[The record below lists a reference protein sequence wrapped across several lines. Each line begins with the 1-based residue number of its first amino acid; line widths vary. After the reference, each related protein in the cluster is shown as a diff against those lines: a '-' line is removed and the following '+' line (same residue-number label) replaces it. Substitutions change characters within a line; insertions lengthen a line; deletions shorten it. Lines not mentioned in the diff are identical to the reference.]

1 MSDFVIETQID
12 KLIDLL
18 SKRRKIALSEAAR
31 ILNVK
36 ESILDTWISTLED
49 RGVVELK
56 YPVLGEPEI
65 VLKGILPENLKIIPE
80 AKKPEEKIEVK
91 VQKPE
96 ISEAERKLEPSY
108 TEALESEEKEIKGL
122 EEKITNLE
130 ERILEVSEEMDITK
144 LKEELFEVL
153 IIISSLDDT
162 EKITSYLSF
171 IERIIMALKA
181 KKAWDKVDKDL
192 MVSTLKNI
200 SGNWKESGKE
210 DISKIFEEMAKRIET
225 I

>member
-36 ESILDTWISTLED
+36 ESQLDVWISTLED
-49 RGVVELK
+49 NGVVELK

-65 VLKGILPENLKIIPE
+65 VLKGILPENLKIISE
-80 AKKPEEKIEVK
+80 AKKPESKEVK
-91 VQKPE
+91 EPE
-96 ISEAERKLEPSY
+96 IKEGEKEIEPSL
-108 TEALESEEKEIKGL
+108 EAEEKEIKGL
-122 EEKITNLE
+122 EEKINGLE
-130 ERILEVSEEMDITK
+130 KRVSEVAEELDISK
-144 LKEELFEVL
+144 LKEELFETL
-153 IIISSLDDT
+153 IIISSLNDF
-162 EKITSYLSF
+162 EKISSYLSF
-171 IERIIMALKA
+171 IERIVLVLKA

-192 MVSTLKNI
+192 MTSTLK
-200 SGNWKESGKE
+200 STTENWRDSGKE
-210 DISKIFEEMAKRIET
+210 DIAKIFEETAKKIEM

>member
-36 ESILDTWISTLED
+36 ESQLDVWISTLED
-49 RGVVELK
+49 NGVVELK

-65 VLKGILPENLKIIPE
+65 VLKGILPENLKIISE
-80 AKKPEEKIEVK
+80 AKKPESKEVK
-91 VQKPE
+91 EPE
-96 ISEAERKLEPSY
+96 IKEGEKEIEPSL
-108 TEALESEEKEIKGL
+108 EAEEKEIKGL
-122 EEKITNLE
+122 EEKINGLE
-130 ERILEVSEEMDITK
+130 KRVSEVAEELDISK
-144 LKEELFEVL
+144 LKEELFETL
-153 IIISSLDDT
+153 IIISSLNDF
-162 EKITSYLSF
+162 EKISSYLSF
-171 IERIIMALKA
+171 IERIVLVLKA

-192 MVSTLKNI
+192 MISTLK
-200 SGNWKESGKE
+200 STTENWRDSGKE
-210 DISKIFEEMAKRIET
+210 DIAKIFEETAKKIEM

>member
-56 YPVLGEPEI
+56 YPVLVEPEI

-80 AKKPEEKIEVK
+80 AKKPEEKTEVK
-91 VQKPE
+91 AQKPE
-96 ISEAERKLEPSY
+96 ISESERKLEPSY
-108 TEALESEEKEIKGL
+108 EALESEEKEIKGL

-171 IERIIMALKA
+171 IERIVMALKA

-210 DISKIFEEMAKRIET
+210 DISKIFEEIAKRIEM